1 MNHLVND
8 LRYAMR
14 GLGKTPG
21 FAAVAI
27 LTLALGIGGCTAIFS
42 VVNGVLLQSMP
53 FEKPEQLV
61 MVRGITREGRPM
73 GTLPDQVFRDWQ
85 GATQSFESM
94 AFYNWGESSVAGGNE
109 PVRAVAASVSKDFFK
124 VMRVQPLMGRL
135 PAADEHRYQANPVA
149 LVSFGFWQRML
160 GGERDLASKQL
171 RSGGYTYTVVGVL
184 PASFQFPPRAEIW
197 TPGEIYNQPNPSRSA
212 NNWRMIARLKEEV
225 PLQQAI
231 AEISQVTRRVHGES
245 KDMTANDA
253 TLVPLHAAVTE
264 RIRPALLLLL
274 GAVGMLLLI
283 ACANVVNMMLAR
295 ATAQEK
301 EFAVRAALGASRWRL
316 VQQCV
321 TESLVLAI
329 GGAVLGAVLAAWG
342 VDAMVALGQGQIPRA
357 ENIRVNFL
365 VMTFALV
372 LSIVTSILLG
382 LVPGWR
388 ASRQALAS
396 VMNEG
401 GRGGSSGGSQK
412 HIRSLL
418 VVAQVALTLVLLI
431 GAGLLARSFG
441 KVMEVDLGY
450 QRENRLGM
458 ELRMARPRTPE
469 DVQRANQF
477 ARQVEERIKAV
488 PGVVAL
494 AGTNSVPMSNQ
505 GGNGRF
511 LIEGR
516 GSSEN
521 YWPNYRTASPELF
534 KTLGIPVLKGRV
546 FDATDGPNTPQV
558 AVISRDV
565 AEKVF
570 PGEDP
575 LGRRINTGNMDGDA
589 TFMTIIG
596 VVGDVRD
603 SGPEANVN
611 GAIYVHYL
619 QRGGIAN
626 FTWLIHT
633 AGSPSALIPAL
644 RDVVRSMDPDLAP
657 RFRTLE
663 ELFQSGVASRQF
675 NLTLLMVFAAVAL
688 ALSGLGIY
696 GVLAYSVE
704 QRTREIG
711 IRMALGAQP
720 GQVLGMVIS
729 QGARLVLIG
738 LALGIA
744 GALAAS
750 RLIASMLFNTSATD
764 AATYAAV
771 SLFLCLVAVVACIAP
786 ARHAAQVDPM
796 VALRHE

>member
-1 MNHLVND
+1 
-8 LRYAMR
+8 
-14 GLGKTPG
+14 
-21 FAAVAI
+21 
-27 LTLALGIGGCTAIFS
+27 
-42 VVNGVLLQSMP
+42 
-53 FEKPEQLV
+53 
-61 MVRGITREGRPM
+61 
-73 GTLPDQVFRDWQ
+73 
-85 GATQSFESM
+85 
-94 AFYNWGESSVAGGNE
+94 
-109 PVRAVAASVSKDFFK
+109 
-124 VMRVQPLMGRL
+124 
-135 PAADEHRYQANPVA
+135 
-149 LVSFGFWQRML
+149 
-160 GGERDLASKQL
+160 
-171 RSGGYTYTVVGVL
+171 
-184 PASFQFPPRAEIW
+184 
-197 TPGEIYNQPNPSRSA
+197 
-212 NNWRMIARLKEEV
+212 
-225 PLQQAI
+225 
-231 AEISQVTRRVHGES
+231 
-245 KDMTANDA
+245 
-253 TLVPLHAAVTE
+253 
-264 RIRPALLLLL
+264 
-274 GAVGMLLLI
+274 
-283 ACANVVNMMLAR
+283 
-295 ATAQEK
+295 
-301 EFAVRAALGASRWRL
+301 
-316 VQQCV
+316 
-321 TESLVLAI
+321 
-329 GGAVLGAVLAAWG
+329 
-342 VDAMVALGQGQIPRA
+342 
-357 ENIRVNFL
+357 
-365 VMTFALV
+365 
-372 LSIVTSILLG
+372 
-382 LVPGWR
+382 
-388 ASRQALAS
+388 
-396 VMNEG
+396 
-401 GRGGSSGGSQK
+401 
-412 HIRSLL
+412 
-418 VVAQVALTLVLLI
+418 
-431 GAGLLARSFG
+431 
-441 KVMEVDLGY
+441 MEVDLGY